1 MYDHTANIVYIQNDR
16 HWIEYKTKPKRF
28 SRAQA
33 NYQKPVEQVTPHKDS
48 SVEHFT
54 TSHPTLLL
62 LKALL
67 RYNIVH
73 AQFILRLT
81 TYLLNGEKHGCGNI
95 LV

>member
-1 MYDHTANIVYIQNDR
+1 MIGIRLSTRLNLNDSHVHR
-16 HWIEYKTKPKRF
+16 QTIKKL
-28 SRAQA
+28 
-33 NYQKPVEQVTPHKDS
+33 VEQIILHKDA

-54 TSHPTLLL
+54 LYHPTLLL

-67 RYNIVH
+67 QYIIVH
-73 AQFILRLT
+73 VQFILRLT